1 MTNRDETERALNA
14 LLTDVRAVVER
25 RAQEI
30 AADRI
35 AAVTVAARAV
45 VDGCRQSALELEPGP
60 GHVTLREV
68 VARIHALAA
77 LVEDCPTEA
86 ERAAWAAELALS
98 KELP

>member
-45 VDGCRQSALELEPGP
+45 VDG
-60 GHVTLREV
+60 
-68 VARIHALAA
+68 
-77 LVEDCPTEA
+77 
-86 ERAAWAAELALS
+86 
-98 KELP
+98 